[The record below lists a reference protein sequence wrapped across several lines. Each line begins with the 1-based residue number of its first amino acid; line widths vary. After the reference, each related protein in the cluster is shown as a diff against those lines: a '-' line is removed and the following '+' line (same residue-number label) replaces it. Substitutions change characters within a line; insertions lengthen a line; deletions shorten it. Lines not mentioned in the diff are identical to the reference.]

1 MRFRFV
7 SFMAILATAGLVN
20 GANIINATGPSPF
33 GFGGAQV
40 FVTARAQGLTYTNL
54 MNQIGPGATAANQV
68 ALPVAISGLTMRSR
82 RGHRSAGSRLRRGNI
97 FSCWSQ
103 PTRSRRPCLRRDR
116 AVRGWRR
123 GLRSAFWVWE
133 TRRYHLLPYPP
144 ATSISL
150 GTAEGPYRRRSRR
163 L

>member
-54 MNQIGPGATAANQV
+54 MNQIGPGNTATKQV
-68 ALPVAISGLTMRSR
+68 ALPVAISGLTNAFTSR
-82 RGHRSAGSRLRRGNI
+82 TPFSGLTLAAGKYFLVLVPTNAEPSSMSPEGSGSSGVAAGTSVSFLGLGNTALSPAAVSAGH
-97 FSCWSQ
+97 Q
-103 PTRSRRPCLRRDR
+103 
-116 AVRGWRR
+116 
-123 GLRSAFWVWE
+123 
-133 TRRYHLLPYPP
+133 Y
-144 ATSISL
+144 
-150 GTAEGPYRRRSRR
+150 
-163 L
+163 